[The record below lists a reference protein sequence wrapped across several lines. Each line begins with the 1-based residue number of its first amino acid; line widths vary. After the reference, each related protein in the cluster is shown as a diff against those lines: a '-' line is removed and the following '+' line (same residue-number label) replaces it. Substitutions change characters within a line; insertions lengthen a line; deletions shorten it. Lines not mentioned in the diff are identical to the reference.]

1 MLCKCEAHTVK
12 FLVLPKS
19 KKLLQH
25 IFFLC
30 IVHLLSQIL
39 FLKLKAIKIKIT
51 EHYRISVVSKYSFQ
65 EGSKF
70 ITMEGILLESNVEW
84 LMLT

>member
-1 MLCKCEAHTVK
+1 VKPTVK
-12 FLVLPKS
+12 FLILLKS

-39 FLKLKAIKIKIT
+39 FIKLKAMMIKIT
-51 EHYRISVVSKYSFQ
+51 KHYRVIVVSKYSFQ
-65 EGSKF
+65 EGSKS
-70 ITMEGILLESNVEW
+70 ITVKGILLESNVEC
-84 LMLT
+84 LMLM